1 MTQVFAEVV
10 SDYQGG
16 LPQDEGVKWV
26 GLRPSQL
33 QRRLQSRD
41 YEISY
46 YHIHQLLDAQ
56 GYRRRG
62 YLKQASTKRVY
73 QRNEQFEK
81 IAALKH
87 RFLDEG
93 LPVLSIDTKH
103 KELIGNFHRN
113 GTYYSSMFRKVN
125 DHDFRSQADAIMVP
139 HGIYDLADNHG
150 YLSLGISKDTSEFVC
165 DNLEAWWQ
173 SDLQWK
179 YPQAQWALILCD
191 GGGSNNAR
199 SYIVKQDLYQL
210 AQRLE
215 INLLI
220 AHYPAYCSKYNPIEH
235 RFFSQLHQAWDGA
248 VFHDLQIPLELA
260 HETYTKTGLR
270 AKARLNLKSYQINR
284 TVLPEF
290 RENLQHYVHFD
301 QDIPKWNYYMKYQN
315 PKVIF

>member
-1 MTQVFAEVV
+1 MTRVFAEVV

-33 QRRLQSRD
+33 QRRLQSRA

-56 GYRRRG
+56 GYRRRS
-62 YLKQASTKRVY
+62 YLKQSSTKRVH

-81 IAALKH
+81 IAALKR

-179 YPQAQWALILCD
+179 YPQAEWALILCD
-191 GGGSNNAR
+191 GGGSNNSR
-199 SYIVKQDLYQL
+199 SYIVKQDFYQL

-260 HETYTKTGLR
+260 QESYTKTGLR
-270 AKARLNLKSYQINR
+270 AKARLNLKSYQTKR

-290 RENLQHYVHFD
+290 RENLQQYVHLD
-301 QDIPKWNYYMKYQN
+301 QDIPKWNYYMKYQK
-315 PKVIF
+315 PKVIS